1 MVRASRFWESGDG
14 RYELWLADALDP
26 GQVETVLGGRT
37 PKGVIVDAPYSAAT
51 HSGHKSAAVTTK
63 RAADFAASQPKN
75 TSQNQR
81 AVRRYASR
89 KGGLRARADITYA
102 PWSCEDVERFVDLWS
117 PLTHGWLCSLTDH
130 ILFPHWAS
138 SAGINDRVAFAPLPF
153 VETGSR
159 VRMVGDGPSSWTC
172 WLSVSR
178 PRGEPWSKWGAL
190 RGAYVLPGERYFN
203 AAEKDERIIGG
214 KPVSG
219 MCMIVSDYSRR
230 GDLVVDPCCGAGT
243 TLVAARMMGRQAIGL
258 DTCREHLEIAARR
271 IARTHE
277 QVTLLGAEQ
286 DWGQP
291 ELFAQPGAK
300 EECKP

>member
-14 RYELWLADALDP
+14 RHELWLADALDP
-26 GQVETVLGGRT
+26 EQVSTVLGGRV
-37 PKGVIVDAPYSAAT
+37 PSALVVDAPYSAVT
-51 HSGHKSAAVTTK
+51 HAGHRSAAVTTR
-63 RAADFAASQPKN
+63 RAADFA
-75 TSQNQR
+75 
-81 AVRRYASR
+81 ASR
-89 KGGLRARADITYA
+89 KGGLRARADLTYA
-102 PWSCEDVERFVDLWS
+102 PWSCGDVERFVDLWS

-130 ILFPHWAS
+130 ILYPHWAS
-138 SAGINDRVAFAPLPF
+138 SAGVNDRVVFAPLPF

-159 VRMVGDGPSSWTC
+159 VRLVGDGPSSWTC

-203 AAEKDERIIGG
+203 AAEKSERIIGG
-214 KPVSG
+214 KPVGG
-219 MCMIVSDYSRR
+219 MCMIVADYSRR

-243 TLVAARMMGRQAIGL
+243 TLVAARMMGRPAIGL

-277 QVTLLGAEQ
+277 QVTMLGAEQ
-286 DWGQP
+286 DWGQS
-291 ELFAQPGAK
+291 EIFAQPGEK
-300 EECKP
+300 EECEP

>member
-1 MVRASRFWESGDG
+1 MDMVRASRFWESGDG

-26 GQVETVLGGRT
+26 EQVATVLGGRT
-37 PKGVIVDAPYSAAT
+37 PRALIVDAPYSEQT
-51 HSGHKSAAVTTK
+51 HSGHKAAVLTIK
-63 RAADFAASQPKN
+63 RAVDFSASQPKATN
-75 TSQNQR
+75 QNQ
-81 AVRRYASR
+81 RRYASR
-89 KGGLRARADITYA
+89 NGGLRARADITYA
-102 PWSCEDVERFVDLWS
+102 PWSADDVERFVDLWS
-117 PLTHGWLCSLTDH
+117 PLTMGWMCSLTDH
-130 ILFPHWAS
+130 ILFPHWAG
-138 SAGINDRVAFAPLPF
+138 SAGVNGRVAFAPLPF

-214 KPVSG
+214 KPIGG

-243 TLVAARMMGRQAIGL
+243 TLVAARMMGRPAIGI

-271 IARTHE
+271 IARTRE

-286 DWGQP
+286 DWGQS
-291 ELFAQPGAK
+291 ELFAPPGEK
-300 EECKP
+300 EECES